1 MQGELLRAVEK
12 LRDGAMRNGNMN
24 WDDGFKILLDYLT
37 SHLLD
42 AKVFPAAVLA
52 RTRETLLR
60 LAAFENPL
68 TDDEPFNELRERV
81 VDYFHYYGSQT
92 HPRNAALLR

>member
-1 MQGELLRAVEK
+1 
-12 LRDGAMRNGNMN
+12 MN

-81 VDYFHYYGSQT
+81 VDYFHYYGWQT